1 MKKEYNKLY
10 LFGPVCFQVLLNRG
24 YSLINLLPQINL
36 AIYNRDMIIAVGF
49 EWLFGTV
56 NIGYSKKLFV
66 QLEVERR
73 KVIQD
78 QANKLGITY
87 QQQKLR
93 WGW

>member
-1 MKKEYNKLY
+1 
-10 LFGPVCFQVLLNRG
+10 
-24 YSLINLLPQINL
+24 
-36 AIYNRDMIIAVGF
+36 MIIAVGF